1 MQPHFPQELLD
12 HIIDLLHENPVVL
25 QACALQ
31 YRSAALG
38 QNQSF
43 CSGYALGTI
52 KWHVTGLPAS
62 HSAQPPP
69 RDPHPPHLPLHQ
81 SSHLQFALHAFGD
94 SRVLSS
100 LGSTEAC
107 LWTKLSAALP
117 AVGMLDLRSVTTTR
131 RSISPPSRVL
141 RPPTLDTLA
150 PSNRIRMVVF
160 AGTFSGM
167 SPDLA
172 RRDRCQRIRAD
183 CARSGAPRPH
193 KHALRLITS
202 ITLRSGLR

>member
-25 QACALQ
+25 QACALVSRAYVYVAQ
-31 YRSAALG
+31 SHIFKAISLGRLGPETSRFAAATL
-38 QNQSF
+38 
-43 CSGYALGTI
+43 
-52 KWHVTGLPAS
+52 W
-62 HSAQPPP
+62 PPP

-117 AVGMLDLRSVTTTR
+117 AVGMLDLRSVTHNTPLDLSPFKSLTAPDPR
-131 RSISPPSRVL
+131 HSRALESHPHGCLRGHLLRDVPRSR
-141 RPPTLDTLA
+141 
-150 PSNRIRMVVF
+150 
-160 AGTFSGM
+160 
-167 SPDLA
+167 
-172 RRDRCQRIRAD
+172 
-183 CARSGAPRPH
+183 APRPMP
-193 KHALRLITS
+193 ANTR
-202 ITLRSGLR
+202 GLRPLWSA